1 MSKVFVHFSNERLLR
16 VPAGPSTYE
25 VMRAQIVR
33 MRDTFTS
40 FEAEIVFPGP
50 SFWADS
56 YRYACISWGDDASR
70 TMIASGEVVGMPMG
84 LAGSLVTIEI
94 ACRAPDHTS
103 RVTAALAPVR
113 ARLGKH
119 LAPEDDAAL
128 VELGMVSLYTDPV
141 THAVARAPFGGN
153 AGSVIDLYG
162 EGAAAG
168 QSEVFAIDMLPI
180 AEPATSFTLE
190 ANARHV
196 QQYTGL
202 VDIDVPQFEYYGGTV
217 PSYFQGGDGDNLIMS
232 FVNTRQVVG
241 TKTVR
246 IRPRF
251 VDPTT
256 CNVIPGKSQSI
267 TRYRAFASMKAA
279 ITSRAS
285 RDETVSLKVATNV
298 GPVNGA
304 RTDSAYTVVAA
315 EMTGVN
321 YFDQQ
326 FMRGRPGGVSPMK
339 FRCTRPSAFLNG
351 EAIADASKS
360 VVDGLVEI
368 SVRRAMDHVY
378 CVEMQLEIPA
388 EIALFIDT
396 TRRVRLHDVRL
407 PGGRAT
413 GWVVGVRAELGE
425 TDGAVITLLCPIV
438 SRFPVISGAE
448 VTNSISVPGG
458 PVRIFRTLGA
468 PAGYEPKKSGIIGA
482 IEDGDGDF
490 FVSGVTVTGGAAEQ
504 LVILNEIDN
513 SNGGDFGDIATD
525 ITRNRI
531 ITESPEAHL
540 QEVQI
545 AVTWESRMLSEDVV
559 DEVEIGQI
567 SIQIDEGISYD

>member
-16 VPAGPSTYE
+16 VPAGQSTYE
-25 VMRAQIVR
+25 VMSAQIVR
-33 MRDTFTS
+33 MRDAFTS
-40 FEAEIVFPGP
+40 FEVEIVFPGP

-70 TMIASGEVVGMPMG
+70 TMIASGEVVSMPTA

-141 THAVARAPFGGN
+141 THAVARAPFGGT

-168 QSEVFAIDMLPI
+168 QSEVFDISLLSI
-180 AEPATSFTLE
+180 AEPASSFTLE

-196 QQYTGL
+196 QQYTGQ
-202 VDIDVPQFEYYGGTV
+202 VDIDVPVFEYFGTTL
-217 PSYFQGGDGDNLIMS
+217 PSFFSGGDGDNVIMS
-232 FVNTRQVVG
+232 FTNSRQTVG
-241 TKTVR
+241 TKSVK
-246 IRPRF
+246 IRPRY

-256 CNVIPGKSQSI
+256 CNIIPGASRTVS
-267 TRYRAFASMKAA
+267 RYRALASIKAA

-285 RDETVSLKVATNV
+285 RDETVSLKVATNI

-304 RTDSAYTVVAA
+304 RTDSTYTVVAS

-321 YFDQQ
+321 HFDQE
-326 FMRGRPGGVSPMK
+326 FMRSSPGRVRPMK

-351 EAIADASKS
+351 DAIADASKS

-368 SVRRAMDHVY
+368 AVRRAMDHVY

-388 EIALFIDT
+388 EVAIFIDT

-407 PGGRAT
+407 PGGQAT
-413 GWVVGVRAELGE
+413 GWVTGVRAELGE
-425 TDGAVITLLCPIV
+425 TDGATITLLCPIV
-438 SRFPVISGAE
+438 SHFPVTSGQE
-448 VTNSISVPGG
+448 VTNQISVTGG

-468 PAGYEPKKSGIIGA
+468 PAGYEPQKSGIIGA

-490 FVSGVTVTGGAAEQ
+490 FVSEVSIDGGADEQ
-504 LVILNEIDN
+504 LLILNQIDA
-513 SNGGDFGDIATD
+513 SNTGDFGDIATD
-525 ITRNRI
+525 LSASRFITDD
-531 ITESPEAHL
+531 PVAHL
-540 QEVQI
+540 PEVQI
-545 AVTWESRMLSEDVV
+545 EVSWESRQLSEDVV

-567 SIQIDEGISYD
+567 SIRIDEGISYD